1 MAGYLVVKGA
11 LFPDEAAACRERLQE
26 AGAQAASLDWP
37 ELDERPVLAAYVHEL
52 CGDEAFLDQPAQP
65 LEAPAAGFPSAV
77 QGGNEPQHWA
87 RGYLQQNDVQL
98 CQGLLAVW
106 ALSDVP
112 GKAGGFH
119 LVAASHRS
127 NVETPAGVRDGSR
140 DMGLW
145 VQPALAAGDLLLCAA
160 STLHGMRPWRGEARP
175 LLACRFVAAEARR
188 SLPQPD
194 EQPPPAW
201 VRDLPPSAR
210 AIATPSTGGPAPTV
224 RSDGRACSHD
234 EMDGPFHP
242 TIYGRNPDSGI
253 DEAEFYHWDLCGHL
267 MLPGV
272 MDPAWLR
279 EANEALDA
287 CADRVHQG
295 GAPHRESQRLTGTP
309 LASLSG
315 LFELPPPHC
324 EPFRAMIAHPAVVQR
339 LNWMMGSGFRL
350 GPARAMCYEPGSS
363 GLYLHGGGEPA
374 RSRNHYAFQNGRTQ
388 CESVNVAWQ
397 LGDVG
402 EGRAGSCTCPAA
414 TRPVTPCRG
423 ASSCARTIWGWS
435 VT

>member
-1 MAGYLVVKGA
+1 
-11 LFPDEAAACRERLQE
+11 
-26 AGAQAASLDWP
+26 
-37 ELDERPVLAAYVHEL
+37 
-52 CGDEAFLDQPAQP
+52 
-65 LEAPAAGFPSAV
+65 
-77 QGGNEPQHWA
+77 
-87 RGYLQQNDVQL
+87 
-98 CQGLLAVW
+98 
-106 ALSDVP
+106 
-112 GKAGGFH
+112 
-119 LVAASHRS
+119 
-127 NVETPAGVRDGSR
+127 
-140 DMGLW
+140 
-145 VQPALAAGDLLLCAA
+145 
-160 STLHGMRPWRGEARP
+160 
-175 LLACRFVAAEARR
+175 
-188 SLPQPD
+188 
-194 EQPPPAW
+194 
-201 VRDLPPSAR
+201 
-210 AIATPSTGGPAPTV
+210 
-224 RSDGRACSHD
+224 
-234 EMDGPFHP
+234 
-242 TIYGRNPDSGI
+242 
-253 DEAEFYHWDLCGHL
+253 

-402 EGRAGSCTCPAA
+402 EGEGGFVYVPGSHKARYPLPRGVELCTDDLGLVRHLTCSAGDVVLFMGAAQTHGALPWTGPGQRRAALLNYRSAN
-414 TRPVTPCRG
+414 RP
-423 ASSCARTIWGWS
+423 
-435 VT
+435 